1 MLVGTIRN
9 EIATCSEKA
18 YASLPVSN
26 AKNLLFLDSDG
37 AVIQFAKEV
46 SWRFMVLYFG
56 ITFPLELL
64 ELPGPSLLLPLNYVI
79 NLLRCTD
86 SWSPMQKGWEVRDG
100 RVYFPVEE
108 SEKEALPSGTIIEN
122 TIGYAHEL
130 ETIV

>member
-46 SWRFMVLYFG
+46 RLCF
-56 ITFPLELL
+56 TT
-64 ELPGPSLLLPLNYVI
+64 LLLGSHFL
-79 NLLRCTD
+79 
-86 SWSPMQKGWEVRDG
+86 
-100 RVYFPVEE
+100 
-108 SEKEALPSGTIIEN
+108 
-122 TIGYAHEL
+122 
-130 ETIV
+130 

>member
-46 SWRFMVLYFG
+46 RLYFTILFLG
-56 ITFPLELL
+56 SHFP
-64 ELPGPSLLLPLNYVI
+64 
-79 NLLRCTD
+79 
-86 SWSPMQKGWEVRDG
+86 
-100 RVYFPVEE
+100 
-108 SEKEALPSGTIIEN
+108 
-122 TIGYAHEL
+122 
-130 ETIV
+130 